1 MQKKQ
6 QPNLNTGFVY
16 SVCSA
21 WACVWYDNE
30 GEFYHHMAYTQS
42 AYIPALSDTSIVE
55 IFSTATREKE
65 KQWLDKSSIPKML
78 HRLNAKPW
86 GEVLI
91 REQEE

>member
-1 MQKKQ
+1 MAQAKMFWTLFTGTQQPSYHAKKK

-65 KQWLDKSSIPKML
+65 
-78 HRLNAKPW
+78 NN
-86 GEVLI
+86 G
-91 REQEE
+91 